1 MKLLEKNLAME
12 LTKRE
17 KEHAMEFVPNPV
29 SLWDV
34 GFM

>member
-1 MKLLEKNLAME
+1 MKPLEKNLVME

-17 KEHAMEFVPNPV
+17 MEHAMEFVPNPV
-29 SLWDV
+29 NLSDV